1 MPDFKYFDNELAKKL
16 SGVNNYKEFAE
27 NAIKEMYRQVGNPE
41 FDENGIIKKGMIIR
55 HLVLPNHIENSKNVL
70 KWIKE
75 NIDENVY
82 LSLMAQYFPTY
93 KALDTTDINRKLSI
107 EEYEEIEQYVFDLN
121 FNGYMQ
127 DLEDNEEQYVP
138 DFEGNNK
145 KIL

>member
-1 MPDFKYFDNELAKKL
+1 
-16 SGVNNYKEFAE
+16 
-27 NAIKEMYRQVGNPE
+27 
-41 FDENGIIKKGMIIR
+41 
-55 HLVLPNHIENSKNVL
+55 
-70 KWIKE
+70 
-75 NIDENVY
+75 
-82 LSLMAQYFPTY
+82 MAQYFPTY